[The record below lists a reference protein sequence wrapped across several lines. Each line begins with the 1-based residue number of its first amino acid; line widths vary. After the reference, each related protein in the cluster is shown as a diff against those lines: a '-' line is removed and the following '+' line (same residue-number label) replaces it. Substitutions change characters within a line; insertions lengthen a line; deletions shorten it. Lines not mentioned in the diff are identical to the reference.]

1 MTTICITRECFEDI
15 CDLLEVC
22 DEICYFTNE
31 QGKKMVEF
39 EGNAEEIDVICE
51 RWGWKKN

>member
-1 MTTICITRECFEDI
+1 MTTICIVRECFEDI

-39 EGNAEEIDVICE
+39 EGNAEEVDEICE
-51 RWGWKKN
+51 RWGWKKI